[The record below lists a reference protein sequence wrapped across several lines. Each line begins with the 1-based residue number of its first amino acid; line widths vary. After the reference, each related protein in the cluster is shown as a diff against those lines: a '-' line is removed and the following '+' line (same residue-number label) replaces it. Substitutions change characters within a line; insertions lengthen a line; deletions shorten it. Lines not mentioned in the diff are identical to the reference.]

1 MNPADTLSAQLLSSF
16 AVDILKKISKKT
28 KIDVYDLASSVP
40 GLVHAHWYVADAPVT
55 GCVYCKHTG
64 DCCGGG
70 RAVPVVSTEDPWTI
84 VDGYD
89 SRLANLCN
97 D

>member
-1 MNPADTLSAQLLSSF
+1 MNPADTLGAQLLSSF

-40 GLVHAHWYVADAPVT
+40 GLVHAHWYVADAPVK
-55 GCVYCKHTG
+55 GCVYCKHME
-64 DCCGGG
+64 DCCGGH
-70 RAVPVVSTEDPWTI
+70 AAPVVSTEDPWTL